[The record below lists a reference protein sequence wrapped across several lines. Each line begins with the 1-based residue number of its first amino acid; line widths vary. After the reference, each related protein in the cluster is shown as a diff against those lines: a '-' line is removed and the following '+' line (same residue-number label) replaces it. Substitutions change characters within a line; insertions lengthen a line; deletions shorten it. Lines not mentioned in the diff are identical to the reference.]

1 VPAEQNMPGTLR
13 RSPRK
18 AQRTWQETHD
28 SAVDSYGEGE
38 RAHRVAYASLKHSFE
53 KVGDHWEPK
62 AHKGPSDPR
71 AAKGGSAAREGK
83 GETFGGVD
91 MYGHTRDELMDR
103 ARKLGIRGRSR
114 MTKADLARAID
125 CKQS

>member
-1 VPAEQNMPGTLR
+1 MPGTLR

-28 SAVDSYGEGE
+28 SAVDSYGDGE
-38 RAHRVAYASLKHSFE
+38 RAHRTAYASLKHSFE
-53 KVGDHWEPK
+53 KVDDHWEPK
-62 AHKGPSDPR
+62 AHRGPSDPR
-71 AAKGGSAAREGK
+71 AATGGSAAREGK

-103 ARKLGIRGRSR
+103 ARKLGVRGRSR

-125 CKQS
+125 RRQS